1 MKLEELEEWLTPGDA
16 AEVIGVSRQWIH
28 KLLEERRLRSVK
40 TRAGWLI
47 DPADAE
53 RVAAERSDNVQA
65 ANRKPREKGE

>member
-16 AEVIGVSRQWIH
+16 AEVIGVSRQWVH

-53 RVAAERSDNVQA
+53 RV
-65 ANRKPREKGE
+65 REARRQRVGTEGEE

>member
-1 MKLEELEEWLTPGDA
+1 VKLEELEEWLTPGDA

-53 RVAAERSDNVQA
+53 RVAAERRNSVQA
-65 ANRKPREKGE
+65 PSRPPRKGE